1 MIYRISM
8 LVALAVLAS
17 GCVSTSY
24 TLVEP
29 GARAFEGM
37 QVSATSGWNQAPP
50 MHTPSM
56 QKGAVL
62 WTHDGPLLDQ
72 LIIIPGVADGEPLMK
87 SSDKSAAMPL
97 FKKDMLPNEIEE
109 LTESTF
115 VKYFGEGNAVVTTK
129 NLRPQRFGEYRG
141 VMFDVD
147 ATVSDNPKYQGTAGS
162 FVANDKLYMLFF
174 LGAVPHYYDKHAA
187 AATSVI
193 QSATLTGGSNVPVA
207 Q

>member
-8 LVALAVLAS
+8 LVALAAVAS

-29 GARAFEGM
+29 GARAFEEL
-37 QVSATSGWNQAPP
+37 QVNATRGWNQAPP

-56 QKGAVL
+56 RKGAAL

-72 LIIIPGVADGEPLMK
+72 LIIIPGVAHGEPLMK
-87 SSDKSAAMPL
+87 SRDKSAALPL

-115 VKYFGEGNAVVTTK
+115 VKYFGEGNAAVTTK
-129 NLRPQRFGEYRG
+129 NLRPQRFGEHRG

-147 ATVSDNPKYQGTAGS
+147 ATVSDNPDYRGTAGA

-174 LGAVPHYYDKHAA
+174 LGAVPHYYDKHSAA
-187 AATSVI
+187 AKSVI
-193 QSATLTGGSNVPVA
+193 QSAMLTGGSNVPVSN
-207 Q
+207 

>member
-1 MIYRISM
+1 MIYRMSS

-17 GCVSTSY
+17 GCVATNY

-29 GARAFEGM
+29 GARAVAGL
-37 QVSATSGWNQAPP
+37 QVNATSGWNQAPP
-50 MHTPSM
+50 MSTPSM

-87 SSDKSAAMPL
+87 SSNKSAAMPL

-129 NLRPQRFGEYRG
+129 NLRPQRFGENRG

-147 ATVSDNPKYQGTAGS
+147 ATVSDSPKYRGTAGA
-162 FVANDKLYMLFF
+162 FVANDKLYMMFF
-174 LGAVPHYYDKHAA
+174 LGAVPHYFDKHAA
-187 AATSVI
+187 TATSVI
-193 QSATLTGGSNVPVA
+193 QSAMLTGGSSTAATN
-207 Q
+207 

>member
-1 MIYRISM
+1 MIYRISS

-17 GCVSTSY
+17 GCVATNY

-29 GARAFEGM
+29 GARAFAGM
-37 QVSATSGWNQAPP
+37 QVNATSGWNQAPP
-50 MHTPSM
+50 MSTPSM

-72 LIIIPGVADGEPLMK
+72 LIIIPGVADGQPLMK
-87 SSDKSAAMPL
+87 SSNKSAAMPL

-147 ATVSDNPKYQGTAGS
+147 ATVSENPNYRGTAGA
-162 FVANDKLYMLFF
+162 FVANDKLYMMFF
-174 LGAVPHYYDKHAA
+174 LGAVPHYFDKHSA

-193 QSATLTGGSNVPVA
+193 QSATLTGGGDVPVSN
-207 Q
+207 

>member
-1 MIYRISM
+1 MMYRISM
-8 LVALAVLAS
+8 LVALAAVAS

-29 GARAFEGM
+29 GARAFGEL
-37 QVSATSGWNQAPP
+37 QVNSTGGWNQAPP

-56 QKGAVL
+56 QKGAAL

-87 SSDKSAAMPL
+87 SSNKSAALPL

-115 VKYFGEGNAVVTTK
+115 VKYFGEGNAAVSTK
-129 NLRPQRFGEYRG
+129 NLRPQRFGENRG

-147 ATVSDNPKYQGTAGS
+147 VTVSDNPDYRGTAGA
-162 FVANDKLYMLFF
+162 FVANEKLYMLFF
-174 LGAVPHYYDKHAA
+174 LGAVPHYYDKHSA

-193 QSATLTGGSNVPVA
+193 QSAMLTGSNVLVS

>member
-1 MIYRISM
+1 MIYRTSM
-8 LVALAVLAS
+8 LVALAVFTS
-17 GCVSTSY
+17 GCVATGY

-29 GARAFEGM
+29 GARAVEGL
-37 QVSATSGWNQAPP
+37 QVNATSGWNQAPP

-56 QKGAVL
+56 QKGAAL

-87 SSDKSAAMPL
+87 SSSKSAALPL

-109 LTESTF
+109 LTESTL
-115 VKYFGEGNAVVTTK
+115 VKYFGEGNAAVTTR
-129 NLRPQRFGEYRG
+129 NLRPHRFGDYRG
-141 VMFDVD
+141 VMFDFD
-147 ATVSDNPKYQGTAGS
+147 STVSDNPEYRGTAGA

-187 AATSVI
+187 AAVSVI
-193 QSATLTGGSNVPVA
+193 QSAMLTGGSNVPVSN
-207 Q
+207 